1 MVSFTFK
8 LINYTHKIVLNIS
21 ILDSIEEKNDL
32 IIKDLSNELI
42 YNDDLIKNEQFDVD
56 LQVNNFLASKS
67 SSQRDFFEAD

>member
-56 LQVNNFLASKS
+56 LQVNNFLA
-67 SSQRDFFEAD
+67 

>member
-1 MVSFTFK
+1 MVSFNFK

-56 LQVNNFLASKS
+56 LQVNNFLA
-67 SSQRDFFEAD
+67 